1 MLFVYLPFIVFG
13 AMFSSPPSKAE
24 KPAEDE

>member
-1 MLFVYLPFIVFG
+1 MLFVYLPFIVFS
-13 AMFSSPPSKAE
+13 AMFSSPVRKAE